1 MAPLAAPPAAAVV
14 LPAPSNARYDDKRR
28 ASEAVPV
35 VLTRARRFAVG
46 LVLLLAGLSGAP
58 SPAEAAPTAARRLVD
73 TYAPVVMLRAQENA
87 PCDTS
92 EEQYAPPTSV
102 GAVLGNP
109 RVRLLIHNA
118 QGTRVVKR
126 APTAAD
132 IAGRGEDAYLD
143 LPGSPLRG
151 GCKYARDFAELKRAG
166 RAPAVTYAHI
176 AREPGQSGFAVQ
188 YWFFYY
194 FNQFND
200 LHESDWEGMQ
210 LRFPARNAAQ
220 ALAAGP
226 SQIVL
231 FQHAGGERADWDDA
245 KVQKRGTHPVV
256 YSAAGSHATYYDSAL
271 YLGNGQNGSGVGCDN
286 TTEPLITVRP
296 RPVLVPD
303 TPTAGG
309 AFRWLTYTGHWGQ
322 REASYNNGP
331 TGPNTKTVWSE
342 PFSWMD
348 GTRTSS
354 PTVPGGSLIGPSVA
368 GAFCGTVAQIST
380 FMNLATDT
388 PPGAIAVALVCL
400 LLIVVPAR
408 LTTWRP
414 VDLRPLRQ
422 ARALG
427 QLLLAAGRLYRRHWQ
442 ALVLIGL
449 AALLVIGAV
458 DGLLSLVLPAVGAN
472 GSGQGSSGSGITI
485 TFTGGIGRPV
495 ASPLA
500 SAAVIA
506 VVRNL
511 ERDQPAG
518 FGAAWRAVLGRF
530 WRLLVAPFI
539 ATVLVVLLAL
549 TIIGIPFAIRK
560 LVHWQFVQQEILFE
574 DRSIREAFRGSTRVV
589 RGHWWH
595 TAAVSA
601 TFWILSQIPGPLL
614 GFALLFTT
622 VPITQVNLLGSL
634 VFALIVPYVA
644 AGRTL
649 LYLDL
654 AARKATESA
663 RVVPT
668 PAPAPAS

>member
-1 MAPLAAPPAAAVV
+1 V
-14 LPAPSNARYDDKRR
+14 SDG
-28 ASEAVPV
+28 VPV
-35 VLTRARRFAVG
+35 FRIRARRVAGVFV
-46 LVLLLAGLSGAP
+46 VLLAGLSWVV
-58 SPAEAAPTAARRLVD
+58 SPAEAGPSAARRLVD
-73 TYAPVVMLRAQENA
+73 TYAPIVMLRAQKNP

-102 GAVLGNP
+102 RAVLGNP
-109 RVRLLIHNA
+109 RVRLLIRHA
-118 QGTRVVKR
+118 RGTHPVKR

-132 IAGRGEDAYLD
+132 IAGGGENAYLD
-143 LPGSPLRG
+143 LPGSPLRA
-151 GCKYARDFAELKRAG
+151 GCKYARDFVALRRAG

-176 AREPGQSGFAVQ
+176 AREPGHSGFAVQ

-210 LRFPARNAAQ
+210 LTFPAPTAAQ

-231 FQHAGGERADWDDA
+231 FQHAGGEHADWDDD
-245 KVQKRGTHPVV
+245 KVQKRGRHPVV

-271 YLGNGQNGSGVGCDN
+271 YLGNGQSGSGVGCDN
-286 TTEPLITVRP
+286 TTEPLISVRP

-303 TPTAGG
+303 ASAPGG

-331 TGPNTKTVWSE
+331 TGPNTKTVWRE
-342 PFSWMD
+342 PFTWME
-348 GTRTSS
+348 GTRSSS

-368 GAFCGTVAQIST
+368 GAFCGTVAQISS

-388 PPGAIAVALVCL
+388 PPGAIAVAVVCL
-400 LLIVVPAR
+400 LLIVVPVR

-427 QLLLAAGRLYRRHWQ
+427 QLLLAAGRLYRRHWLT
-442 ALVLIGL
+442 LVLIGL

-458 DGLLSLVLPAVGAN
+458 DGLLSLVLRAAGAN
-472 GSGQGSSGSGITI
+472 GSGQTNSGSGITI
-485 TFTGGIGRPV
+485 TFSGGVGRPI
-495 ASPLA
+495 ASALA
-500 SAAVIA
+500 AAAVIA

-518 FGAAWRAVLGRF
+518 VGAASRAVLGRF

-560 LVHWQFVQQEILFE
+560 FVHWQFVQQEILFE
-574 DRSIREAFRGSTRVV
+574 DRSIREAFRGSTSLV

-622 VPITQVNLLGSL
+622 VPITNINLLGS
-634 VFALIVPYVA
+634 VIFALIVPYVA

-654 AARKATESA
+654 AARRATESA